1 MGGWELPDCIL
12 EFRNRMTVRCNGARL
27 CVVGLEVWDFGL
39 KLMQVC
45 PT

>member
-1 MGGWELPDCIL
+1 
-12 EFRNRMTVRCNGARL
+12 MTMCEDVTGARL